1 MLAKGHS
8 LAESVKI
15 ANAAASIA
23 IQHSLNGVPQCPTY
37 DEAVALVTKALKDAE
52 HAD

>member
-1 MLAKGHS
+1 MCAMLAKGHS

-23 IQHSLNGVPQCPTY
+23 IQRSLNGVPQCPDY
-37 DEAVALVTKALKDAE
+37 DEAIALIGE
-52 HAD
+52 

>member
-1 MLAKGHS
+1 MCAMLAKGHS

-23 IQHSLNGVPQCPTY
+23 IQHSLNGVPQCPDY
-37 DEAVALVTKALKDAE
+37 DEA
-52 HAD
+52 HRADRRIVDYR

>member
-1 MLAKGHS
+1 MGGIWNA
-8 LAESVKI
+8 AVQI

-23 IQHSLNGVPQCPTY
+23 ITKGINGVPQCPTY